1 MVPLHWWL
9 MLLPLKQAIDIC
21 CCWGDVLA
29 LLTLRAAPAGLP
41 LKVEEALSKW
51 GKLLC
56 AKHEATACVCVC
68 ARVYVCVCVYVCVRV
83 YVCVCVCTVCLYVI
97 CMYVCVCECV
107 CMHIFLKFV
116 RVHTC
121 VCICVRAPPCVDAF
135 RGNTRG
141 TANSSCCCCCAV

>member
-1 MVPLHWWL
+1 

-68 ARVYVCVCVYVCVRV
+68 ARVYVCVCVCTCVCACMC
-83 YVCVCVCTVCLYVI
+83 VCVCVPCVYMLYV
-97 CMYVCVCECV
+97 CMCVFANVCVCT
-107 CMHIFLKFV
+107 FF
-116 RVHTC
+116 
-121 VCICVRAPPCVDAF
+121 
-135 RGNTRG
+135 
-141 TANSSCCCCCAV
+141 